1 LQNLTIAMKCQI
13 KKGIFVLRTCEEKS
27 FAVCSVCRR
36 EVCAAHIDRSSAAQI
51 TCVECAAEQFKQ
63 QKLLKNNPNLPKD
76 TPHILDDF
84 WYYTTRSS
92 FYSSSHNYRPFDRT
106 DYHSFEQKTGETN
119 QLNDMDNESAGF
131 LDS

>member
-27 FAVCSVCRR
+27 FAVCSACRR
-36 EVCAAHIDRSSAAQI
+36 EVCPEHIDKSSASQI
-51 TCVECAAEQFKQ
+51 ICVECATEQFKQ
-63 QKLLKNNPNLPKD
+63 QKLLTNNPNLPKNS
-76 TPHILDDF
+76 HHVLDDF

-92 FYSSSHNYRPFDRT
+92 FYSSSHNYRPFDQS
-106 DYHSFEQKTGETN
+106 DYRNFEQKTDETN
-119 QLNDMDNESAGF
+119 QLNDIDNENAGF